1 MKRASRGAARL
12 GPAED
17 QGTFSIA
24 ERPNNY
30 HYEVDKG
37 PDSKTTKS
45 EELQYACSCF
55 PNIEPVDSKD
65 AQEPTKQESYKPRLF
80 RVGVSHA
87 VENRGLF
94 LLGN

>member
-1 MKRASRGAARL
+1 
-12 GPAED
+12 
-17 QGTFSIA
+17 
-24 ERPNNY
+24 
-30 HYEVDKG
+30 
-37 PDSKTTKS
+37 
-45 EELQYACSCF
+45 
-55 PNIEPVDSKD
+55 VDSKD